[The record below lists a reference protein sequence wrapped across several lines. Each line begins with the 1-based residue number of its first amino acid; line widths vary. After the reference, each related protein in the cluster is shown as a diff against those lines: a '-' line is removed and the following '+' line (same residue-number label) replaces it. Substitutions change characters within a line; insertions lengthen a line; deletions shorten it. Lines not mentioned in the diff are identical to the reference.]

1 MKNILFALVMLL
13 AVIFACNPPQS
24 TTGTSSDSTNVNNNQ
39 SDTSNTMRDTSG
51 SMQRDTSM
59 NR

>member
-1 MKNILFALVMLL
+1 MKNILLALVILL
-13 AVIFACNPPQS
+13 AVVFACNPPQS
-24 TTGTSSDSTNVNNNQ
+24 TTGTSTDSTGVNNQ

-51 SMQRDTSM
+51 TMQRDTSM